1 MGNKIVSIIIPVYN
15 SEKAIRRC
23 LDSILAQTMTD
34 YECLLIDDGS
44 TDSSG
49 RICDEYAA
57 KDNRFRVFHKEN
69 GGVSSA
75 RNVGLDNAKG
85 DWITFVDSDDSV
97 EESFLESLYNFG
109 SGSLKICNFTGDGH
123 KGYSEDCSKVE
134 TSSVITRLLNDNLVW
149 APWGKLFASTI
160 INEHNL
166 RFDIKLR
173 LGEDMV
179 FCWEY
184 LSYCPDVTVLA
195 SNLYNYSGVW
205 GGGAKY
211 QLTFEER
218 LYRFSRIWGTIHN
231 LCSATSMKTTL
242 GIKDAKD
249 FLMSHA
255 RYDFKGQ
262 KEIMRVIAKEYNPKL
277 DIDLYGGILWKM
289 VFNLISVRC
298 YRIASIL
305 LRYI

>member
-1 MGNKIVSIIIPVYN
+1 MDNKIVSIIIPVYN
-15 SEKAIRRC
+15 SEKALRRC
-23 LDSILAQTMTD
+23 LDSILSQTMTD

-57 KDNRFRVFHKEN
+57 KDERFRVFHKEN

-97 EESFLESLYNFG
+97 ERSFLESLYNFG

-123 KGYSEDCSKVE
+123 KDYSEDCSKVE

-173 LGEDMV
+173 LGEDTV

-211 QLTFEER
+211 ALTLEEQKYK
-218 LYRFSRIWGTIHN
+218 LSRFLVTLHN
-231 LCSATSMKTTL
+231 ICPATPIKTNV
-242 GIKDAKD
+242 GIDYAKGI
-249 FLMSHA
+249 LLQYA
-255 RYDFKGQ
+255 RCNFQEQ
-262 KEIMRVIAKEYNPKL
+262 KEIMRVIAVEYNPKFDV
-277 DIDLYGGILWKM
+277 DIKGGILWKM
-289 VFNLISVRC
+289 VFCLIRARC
-298 YRIASIL
+298 YCIASVL
-305 LRYI
+305 MKYL

>member
-1 MGNKIVSIIIPVYN
+1 MSIIIPVYN
-15 SEKAIRRC
+15 SEKALRRC

-57 KDNRFRVFHKEN
+57 KDERFRVFHKEN

-85 DWITFVDSDDSV
+85 EWITFVDSDDSV

-109 SGSLKICNFTGDGH
+109 SGFLKICNFTGDGH
-123 KGYSEDCSKVE
+123 KDYSEDCSKVE

-149 APWGKLFASTI
+149 APWGKLFSHDI
-160 INEHNL
+160 INDHYL

-173 LGEDMV
+173 LGEDTV

-211 QLTFEER
+211 QLTSEER
-218 LYRFSRIWGTIHN
+218 LYRLSRIWGTIHN
-231 LCSATSMKTTL
+231 LCSATSMKTSL
-242 GIKDAKD
+242 GIEYAKD
-249 FLMSHA
+249 ILLSHA
-255 RYDFKGQ
+255 RYDFKDQ
-262 KEIMRVIAKEYNPKL
+262 KKIMRVIAKEYNPKL
-277 DIDLYGGILWKM
+277 DIDLKCGILWKT
-289 VFNLISVRC
+289 VFN
-298 YRIASIL
+298 
-305 LRYI
+305 

>member
-15 SEKAIRRC
+15 SEKDLRRC
-23 LDSILAQTMTD
+23 IDSILAQTMTD

-97 EESFLESLYNFG
+97 EGSFLESLYNFG

-211 QLTFEER
+211 ALTLEEQKYK
-218 LYRFSRIWGTIHN
+218 LSRFWVTLHNICPATPIKTNVGIEYAKGILLQYSRCN
-231 LCSATSMKTTL
+231 
-242 GIKDAKD
+242 
-249 FLMSHA
+249 FPE
-255 RYDFKGQ
+255 Q
-262 KEIMRVIAKEYNPKL
+262 KEIMRAIAKEYDPKL
-277 DIDLYGGILWKM
+277 DVDIEGGFLWKLL
-289 VFNLISVRC
+289 FCLIRVRC
-298 YRIASIL
+298 YRFASVL
-305 LRYI
+305 MKYL

>member
-1 MGNKIVSIIIPVYN
+1 MEIKRVSIIIPVYN
-15 SEKAIRRC
+15 SENTLRTC

-44 TDSSG
+44 KDSSG
-49 RICDEYAA
+49 SICDEYAV
-57 KDNRFRVFHKEN
+57 KDKRFRVFHKEN

-85 DWITFVDSDDSV
+85 EWITFVDSDDSV

-123 KGYSEDCSKVE
+123 KDYSEEYSNVE
-134 TSSVITRLLNDNLVW
+134 TSLVITKLLDGNLVW
-149 APWGKLFASTI
+149 TPWGKLFASTI

-173 LGEDMV
+173 LGEDTV

-211 QLTFEER
+211 ALTLEEQKYK
-218 LYRFSRIWGTIHN
+218 LSRFLVTLHN
-231 LCSATSMKTTL
+231 ICPATPMKTDA
-242 GIKDAKD
+242 GIDHAKGILMQFARCEFKD
-249 FLMSHA
+249 
-255 RYDFKGQ
+255 Q
-262 KEIMRVIAKEYNPKL
+262 KEIMRVIAVEYNPKFDV
-277 DIDLYGGILWKM
+277 DIKGGILWKT
-289 VFNLISVRC
+289 VFCLIRARC
-298 YRIASIL
+298 YRIASVFMKYL
-305 LRYI
+305 

>member
-1 MGNKIVSIIIPVYN
+1 MDNKIVSIIIPVYN
-15 SEKAIRRC
+15 SEKALRRC
-23 LDSILAQTMTD
+23 LDSILSQTMTD

-57 KDNRFRVFHKEN
+57 KDERFRVFHKEN

-85 DWITFVDSDDSV
+85 EWITFVDSDDSV

-123 KGYSEDCSKVE
+123 KDYSEDCSKVK

-149 APWGKLFASTI
+149 APWGKLFSNDI
-160 INEHNL
+160 INDHNL

-173 LGEDMV
+173 LGEDTV

-211 QLTFEER
+211 ALTLEEQKYK
-218 LYRFSRIWGTIHN
+218 LSRFLVTLHN
-231 LCSATSMKTTL
+231 ICPATPMKTDA
-242 GIKDAKD
+242 GIDHAKGILMQFARCEFKD
-249 FLMSHA
+249 
-255 RYDFKGQ
+255 Q
-262 KEIMRVIAKEYNPKL
+262 KEIMGIIAKEYNL
-277 DIDLYGGILWKM
+277 EVDADLRGGILWKM
-289 VFNLISVRC
+289 VFYLIRARC
-298 YRIASIL
+298 YRIASVL
-305 LRYI
+305 MKYL